1 MKASGALWADR
12 IRHLKVLV
20 VEDDALVGLF
30 LESLFETVGVE
41 QGVEMAQSLEAAN
54 WLAHSGAF
62 DIALLDVYLNGEP
75 SFAVAELLQARGIPF
90 AFASG
95 YTCDETRQ
103 RFPNVPLLAKPFR
116 VAELEGVVNQLLA
129 QGTD

>member
-1 MKASGALWADR
+1 MKATGALWADR

-41 QGVEMAQSLEAAN
+41 QAVEVAQTLEAAH

-75 SFAVAELLQARGIPF
+75 SFAVAEVLQARGIPF

-95 YTCDETRQ
+95 YTSDEARQ
-103 RFPNVPLLAKPFR
+103 RFPGVPLLAKPFQ
-116 VAELEGVVNQLLA
+116 VAELEGVVSGLLA
-129 QGTD
+129 RRTE